1 MNSQIKSIE
10 IETIS
15 KKLQIKVQDLMPS
28 QENSIRLLK
37 EVNICPEI
45 VSKTEEEGKLPTS
58 LYEGTFN
65 LIPKPDKDT
74 TKKKITGQNH
84 R

>member
-1 MNSQIKSIE
+1 
-10 IETIS
+10 
-15 KKLQIKVQDLMPS
+15 MPS

-37 EVNICPEI
+37 EVNTCPEI

-58 LYEGTFN
+58 LYEGTIN

-74 TKKKITGQNH
+74 AKKKRKRKLQVHIAYEH
-84 R
+84 RQKHP

>member
-1 MNSQIKSIE
+1 MNRQIKSIE

-15 KKLQIKVQDLMPS
+15 KKLLIKVQDLMPS
-28 QENSIRLLK
+28 QANSIRLLK

-58 LYEGTFN
+58 LYEVTIT
-65 LIPKPDKDT
+65 LILKQDKDT
-74 TKKKITGQNH
+74 TKRENSRPI
-84 R
+84 